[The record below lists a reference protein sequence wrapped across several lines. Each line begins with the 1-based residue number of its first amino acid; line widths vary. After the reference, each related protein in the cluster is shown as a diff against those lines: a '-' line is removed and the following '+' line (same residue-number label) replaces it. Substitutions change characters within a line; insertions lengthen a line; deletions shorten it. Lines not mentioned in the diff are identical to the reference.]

1 MTRAT
6 TPRARHL
13 APVVLTALAT
23 CAVTVAPVQAAG
35 ATDRS
40 PASATSAPTGVRSSD
55 APALTAENQA
65 VVDAFEERLRAATDE
80 TAAAAK
86 VGWEMTRSDDFSGEV
101 LTSTTALDPV
111 AKVAREQAPAELGS
125 GVTLFDLRRFRA
137 FEDLP
142 ALTDEVDVRR
152 VRSVLP
158 DQRVWV
164 RDDSEPDRYSI
175 EHPSRFLLLL
185 AGDLGASGVVAIA
198 EIAEEEGLSL
208 VSSRTPTG
216 AGGEELRLEAGES
229 GEAGLV
235 SFIFDDDG
243 ALVSYEE
250 ALTSPGVD
258 GEPVTTTLTHAWE
271 YGEQQLALPEQGT
284 SVSQERVV
292 DLMRAQSRADVA
304 DEVGLLAL
312 GTSSTPRKLVRR
324 ARGGDV
330 PTYTRLTARVL
341 PDRLVSLRYRDAEA
355 GLTHTALFRVE
366 RGEVSVV
373 DRTAEAF
380 EPLWVG

>member
-6 TPRARHL
+6 SPRARYL

-35 ATDRS
+35 GTDRP
-40 PASATSAPTGVRSSD
+40 PASATSAPAGARSAA
-55 APALTAENQA
+55 APTLTAENQA

-80 TAAAAK
+80 TATAAQ
-86 VGWEMTRSDDFSGEV
+86 VGWEATRTDDFSGDV
-101 LTSTTALDPV
+101 LTFTTALDPV
-111 AKVAREQAPAELGS
+111 SKVAREQAPAELGS

-142 ALTDEVDVRR
+142 ALTDKVDVRR

-164 RDDSEPDRYSI
+164 RDEFEPDRYSI

-185 AGDLGASGVVAIA
+185 AGDLGASGVSAIA
-198 EIAEEEGLSL
+198 VIAEEEGLPL

-229 GEAGLV
+229 AEAGLV
-235 SFIFDDDG
+235 AFTFDADG

-250 ALTSPGVD
+250 EFTSPGVD
-258 GEPVTTTLTHAWE
+258 GARETTTLTHDWE
-271 YGEQQLALPEQGT
+271 YGEQQLALPERGT
-284 SVSQERVV
+284 YVPQERVV
-292 DLMRAQSRADVA
+292 DLLRAQSRADVA
-304 DEVGLLAL
+304 DEVGLLA
-312 GTSSTPRKLVRR
+312 SSTVRSPRQLVRR

-341 PDRLVSLRYRDAEA
+341 PGGLVSTRYRDADA
-355 GLTHTALFRVE
+355 GLTHTILFRVE
-366 RGEVSVV
+366 RREVSIV
-373 DRTAEAF
+373 DRTTEAF
-380 EPLWVG
+380 QPLWVG